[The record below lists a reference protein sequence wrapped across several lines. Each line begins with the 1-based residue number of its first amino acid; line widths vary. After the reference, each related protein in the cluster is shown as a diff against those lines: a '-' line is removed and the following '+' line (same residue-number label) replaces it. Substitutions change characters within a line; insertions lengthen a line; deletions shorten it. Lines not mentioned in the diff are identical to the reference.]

1 MLSPC
6 SRRKAAA
13 ACVER
18 RVQTPHPVEPPSGG
32 LRGVWGRRK
41 AAAACVEWRVKSK
54 PHTPRSRRRAGADE
68 GCVIGWFL
76 DAADKHRHQVL

>member
-1 MLSPC
+1 MGRKEGLSVTLYIC
-6 SRRKAAA
+6 
-13 ACVER
+13 CR
-18 RVQTPHPVEPPSGG
+18 RVHVAKPPQHVWSG
-32 LRGVWGRRK
+32 V
-41 AAAACVEWRVKSK
+41 SK